1 MSHCLPCRIA
11 YSSFEVLTQSWKC
24 WSALCGPRLTCKVIN
39 LQNSASISSWY
50 WADLWPCLSSLCA
63 TRYRTP
69 QSAQV
74 ITCSATPTRSG
85 NRDQATSCIKRH
97 SNFKRHSKCIQMNAE
112 IFAALWIILGRCYD
126 TGAIRSCTLWSAC
139 TCSASSVCCLL
150 MYFISVNQRVQGIV
164 NVWSP
169 MFK

>member
-39 LQNSASISSWY
+39 LQNSANISSWY

-85 NRDQATSCIKRH
+85 NRDQATSCIKM
-97 SNFKRHSKCIQMNAE
+97 HSKGIQNAFKWMR
-112 IFAALWIILGRCYD
+112 IFCSTLNHSRKMLWHRRNSILHALVCMHLLCKFSLLPTD
-126 TGAIRSCTLWSAC
+126 VFHQCEPA
-139 TCSASSVCCLL
+139 CSANCECVESYV
-150 MYFISVNQRVQGIV
+150 
-164 NVWSP
+164 
-169 MFK
+169 